1 MVVVPNTAS
10 VGWRHRLCPRPA
22 LRSVVIIF
30 LSATVIVSTGPPAL
44 AEPTT
49 SYVAPTLHVEPA
61 AYTWQAP
68 NGALPGDKKEIAL
81 TFDDGPSPYTPQVLA
96 VLERYHVPAT
106 FFEIGEWVAVYPQY
120 TRELVAGG
128 YPVENHT
135 WSHPDLATI
144 PAVQVA
150 YQVARAQDEI
160 RSVTGQS
167 PACVRPPYDDWDTT
181 VLDQIASDG
190 LTTVSYSVD
199 SRDWALPGTQA
210 IVDTVLGAAFP
221 GAIVDMHDGGGPRYE
236 TVEALP
242 QIITGLWAKGYT
254 FVAICGAHRP
264 SASTLP
270 VPHAAV
276 LSVRATSGT
285 LAAGGGTVAVTGRVE
300 HASSCQLQLLSRQ
313 SFPVVY
319 SHNPTSACHDGNYS
333 AHVTI
338 GANPTPVPRVV
349 AFDLIARN
357 STSGFTGRFYVLLA
371 AAPPAI
377 VLSARATPGTL
388 AVGGGTVA
396 VAGKVKHATS
406 CQLELLSHQSFPVV
420 YSHNPKDCLS
430 GAYSARVVIGANPS
444 PISRTVSFA
453 LVARN
458 KTSSFTGRFYVVL
471 AAPPPPPT
479 TTTATVPAL
488 RGEATFGLGPE
499 EL

>member
-1 MVVVPNTAS
+1 
-10 VGWRHRLCPRPA
+10 
-22 LRSVVIIF
+22 
-30 LSATVIVSTGPPAL
+30 VSTGPPAL

-68 NGALPGDKKEIAL
+68 NGTLPGDRKEIAL

-120 TRELVAGG
+120 TRELVAAG

-190 LTTVSYSVD
+190 LTTMSYSVD

-210 IVDTVLGAAFP
+210 IVDRVLGAAFP
-221 GAIVDMHDGGGPRYE
+221 GAVVDMHDGGGPRYE

-270 VPHAAV
+270 APHAVV
-276 LSVRATSGT
+276 LSVRATPGT

-349 AFDLIARN
+349 AFGLIARN

-371 AAPPAI
+371 AAPRPLSSQPAP
-377 VLSARATPGTL
+377 R
-388 AVGGGTVA
+388 
-396 VAGKVKHATS
+396 
-406 CQLELLSHQSFPVV
+406 
-420 YSHNPKDCLS
+420 
-430 GAYSARVVIGANPS
+430 
-444 PISRTVSFA
+444 
-453 LVARN
+453 
-458 KTSSFTGRFYVVL
+458 
-471 AAPPPPPT
+471 
-479 TTTATVPAL
+479 
-488 RGEATFGLGPE
+488 RGH
-499 EL
+499 